1 MRLILLTAIFF
12 SSLFAQTKPK
22 SFVPI
27 GSSARLY
34 TGDVTVKHGMKFTF
48 EFLHCPLSSELLNI
62 KKFEYVITGESAPT
76 RIINIYARRNSQ
88 KKCSVKSQK
97 VKQSFAIQPDITR
110 NTQYFLTTDSDINL
124 SDSSIF

>member
-1 MRLILLTAIFF
+1 MRLTFFTVIFF
-12 SSLFAQTKPK
+12 SCLFAETKLK
-22 SFVPI
+22 SFTPT

-34 TGDVTVKHGMKFTF
+34 TGDITVKRGVKFTF

-62 KKFEYVITGESAPT
+62 KKFEYVITGESEPT
-76 RIINIYARRNSQ
+76 RIINIYARRSSQ